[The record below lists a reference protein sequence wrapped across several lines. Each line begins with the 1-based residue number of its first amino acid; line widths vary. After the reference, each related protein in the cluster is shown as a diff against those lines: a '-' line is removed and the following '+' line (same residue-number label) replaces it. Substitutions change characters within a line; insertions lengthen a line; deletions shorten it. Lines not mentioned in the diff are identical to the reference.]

1 MGYPAW
7 YWQWATWYLTT
18 DRNETERPPSAPPTI
33 PEWAWEANKEVADI
47 GYRYGM
53 TNDERDWVTWYLDGK
68 KGQRPDVPE
77 SIPDRWWDDESW
89 ALERE
94 T

>member
-1 MGYPAW
+1 
-7 YWQWATWYLTT
+7 
-18 DRNETERPPSAPPTI
+18 
-33 PEWAWEANKEVADI
+33 
-47 GYRYGM
+47 M
-53 TNDERDWVTWYLDGK
+53 TADERSWLDWYLDGK
-68 KGQRPDVPE
+68 HGTRPDVPE